1 MVLCLVYWDSLPCSC
16 QSLPGSCQ
24 SLPRSCQSLVG
35 FYINVIPP
43 LNIVT
48 TIFYLIARF
57 NPSSPVDGG
66 VEQTSCVEVL
76 AVSSTVQVSP
86 HIVTSDVVGPNPVP
100 VTVTSCPPP
109 RLPITH

>member
-1 MVLCLVYWDSLPCSC
+1 M
-16 QSLPGSCQ
+16 
-24 SLPRSCQSLVG
+24 
-35 FYINVIPP
+35 
-43 LNIVT
+43 VT

-76 AVSSTVQVSP
+76 VVSSTVQVSP
-86 HIVTSDVVGPNPVP
+86 HIVTFDVVGPNPVP

-109 RLPITH
+109 RLPIKH